1 MGIEQ
6 ATQDFLTIFPNL
18 ILINEHRAR
27 RYTQI
32 DYQCVSVYPGGSR
45 AKRVYIFVRLSKQDF
60 CHSFNSH

>member
-27 RYTQI
+27 RCTQI
-32 DYQCVSVYPGGSR
+32 DYQCVSVFHECSIIKIGFLP
-45 AKRVYIFVRLSKQDF
+45 
-60 CHSFNSH
+60 